1 MFLSK
6 GFLCWICG
14 DVGKLCLTNQ
24 LAFVV
29 FFSAFF
35 AFLLFWFIHFHVEQ
49 YLSLSSCKGGFLL
62 EFYYIAILILV
73 PIKLVSKLLIAG
85 SPWMVLTC
93 LEGSSEAEN

>member
-1 MFLSK
+1 MSF
-6 GFLCWICG
+6 I
-14 DVGKLCLTNQ
+14 
-24 LAFVV
+24 
-29 FFSAFF
+29 SAFF

-93 LEGSSEAEN
+93 LEGSSEAVEWRMDRIQGAKREDTATC